1 MKTSNGYK
9 IFSFFNYIF
18 MLFILF
24 VAAYPVYYVIV
35 ASISDAG
42 ALARNEGILLYP
54 LEPLSI
60 NAYEMV
66 FSNRLILS
74 GFRNTLIILV
84 VGVLVNLIMTCLGAY
99 FMTIK
104 GPRLSSAFAI
114 MIIITMYFGGGMVP
128 EYLNIRDLGMLNSLW
143 SIIIPP
149 AIATGNMIIMKSA
162 FQAIPDSLTE
172 SARLDGASY
181 FKVLIKIMLP
191 LTKATLAVMVLYY
204 GVSRWNGWFT
214 AAIYLLDEKLYPFQL
229 VMHNI
234 LSALDQTTAMEGVGA
249 DEMARAADLM
259 KYALIVIGTF
269 PIMLIYPFLQKHFV
283 KGVMIGSVKG

>member
-1 MKTSNGYK
+1 MKTSKGYK
-9 IFSFFNYIF
+9 IFSFFNYMF
-18 MLFILF
+18 MLFIVF
-24 VAAYPVYYVIV
+24 VSAYPVYYVIV
-35 ASISDAG
+35 ASFSDPG

-54 LEPLSI
+54 LKPLSI

-114 MIIITMYFGGGMVP
+114 MIIITMYFGGGMIP

-143 SIIIPP
+143 AIIIPP

-229 VMHNI
+229 VMRNI
-234 LSALDQTTAMEGVGA
+234 LSALEETTAMEGVGA